1 MEIAKK
7 LENNEIEGYE
17 RIIKD
22 RNKQNRTSPATRTI
36 NGING
41 DTRKE
46 IVNITKQYEQHE

>member
-22 RNKQNRTSPATRTI
+22 RNKEDRRSPGTWTI
-36 NGING
+36 NGLNG

-46 IVNITKQYEQHE
+46 IVNITKQYEQH